1 MHSYHRQQRGF
12 TLTELMICIAVLAVL
27 MALAVPTFKN
37 ASLPSKLRSEANSLT
52 GDARLARSEA
62 IKRNTTVTLCVSADG
77 KTCGTGNW
85 SQGWIVVA
93 PGLASPLQSEP
104 PAPTGYHITPAGGSN
119 ALIFQAS
126 GTGATTETFTV
137 CRATPTGSQERSV
150 TISAVGRPS
159 VRTTTNGVCP

>member
-1 MHSYHRQQRGF
+1 MHRYHPQRGF
-12 TLTELMICIAVLAVL
+12 TLTELMIGIAVLAVL
-27 MALAVPTFKN
+27 LALAVPSFSN

-77 KTCGTGNW
+77 KTCGAGNW

-104 PAPTGYHITPAGGSN
+104 PAPTGYHITAAGGLS

-126 GTGATTETFTV
+126 GTSTNAATFTV
-137 CRATPTGSQERSV
+137 CRATPVGSQERSV
-150 TISAVGRPS
+150 TISVVGRPS